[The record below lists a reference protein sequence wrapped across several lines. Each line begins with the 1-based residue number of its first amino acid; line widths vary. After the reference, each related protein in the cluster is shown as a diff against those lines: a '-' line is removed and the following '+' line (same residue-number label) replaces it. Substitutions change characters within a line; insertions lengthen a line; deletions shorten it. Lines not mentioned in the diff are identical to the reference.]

1 MCVDL
6 SGWGHMK
13 NGRKPL
19 RPLVQ
24 YSVLFYCLCLSPQ
37 TKAYLIHVLNHAK
50 KRLCDTDY
58 ATLKD

>member
-24 YSVLFYCLCLSPQ
+24 YSVLFYCLFLSPQ

-50 KRLCDTDY
+50 KKTV
-58 ATLKD
+58 